1 MPLLYFFETSV
12 EHGGMPRKDL
22 YKLWAEHAKSS
33 CKWNDEQFIKYS
45 FKVSAKI
52 FFVKSLLEYT
62 VYLSDETCKAPSHGD
77 DNCSALT
84 LKNNP
89 GPVKAYTVPHYPK
102 TFLEP

>member
-22 YKLWAEHAKSS
+22 YKLCAEHAKSS
-33 CKWNDEQFIKYS
+33 CKWNDEQFMKYS
-45 FKVSAKI
+45 FKVSTKI
-52 FFVKSLLEYT
+52 FCEKSLLECT

-84 LKNNP
+84 
-89 GPVKAYTVPHYPK
+89 
-102 TFLEP
+102 